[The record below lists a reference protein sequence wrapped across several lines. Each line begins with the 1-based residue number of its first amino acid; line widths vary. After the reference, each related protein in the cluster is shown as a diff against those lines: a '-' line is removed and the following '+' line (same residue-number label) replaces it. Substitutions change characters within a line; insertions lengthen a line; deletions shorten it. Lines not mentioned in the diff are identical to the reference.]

1 MSLIDLDPGQGYP
14 DVVRMVV
21 EIPRHSTNKY
31 EYDKELQVFRL
42 DRTLYSPVH
51 YPGDY
56 GFVPGTLA
64 EDGDPFDI
72 LALTDEPTFP
82 GCVIEVRP
90 LGVLE
95 MVDRSEGDAKILAAP
110 VGDPRYKEVREIRD
124 VPPHVRKEIEH
135 FFQIYKELENKKV
148 LTRGWRSRR
157 LACRSIRAARER
169 YLDAKRRPPHVSRNR

>member
-1 MSLIDLDPGQGYP
+1 MRPISLTDLDPGRGCP

-31 EYDKELQVFRL
+31 EYDKELGVFRL

-64 EDGDPFDI
+64 GDGDPFDV
-72 LALTDEPTFP
+72 LALTEEPTFP
-82 GCVIEVRP
+82 GCMIEVRP

-95 MVDRSEGDAKILAAP
+95 MVDRAEGDAKILAVP
-110 VGDPRYKEVREIRD
+110 TGDPRYKEVLEIRD
-124 VPPHVRKEIEH
+124 VPPHVRREIEH

-148 LTRGWRSRR
+148 LTRGWRSRKT
-157 LACRSIRAARER
+157 ACRSIRAARER
-169 YLDAKRRPPHVSRNR
+169 YLKTRPAPI